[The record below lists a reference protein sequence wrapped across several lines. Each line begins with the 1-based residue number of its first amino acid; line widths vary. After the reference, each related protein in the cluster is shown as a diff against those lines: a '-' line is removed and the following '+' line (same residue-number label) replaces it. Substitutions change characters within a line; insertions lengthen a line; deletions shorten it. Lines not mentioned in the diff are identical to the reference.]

1 MQKKSSPAVLL
12 MSILEPTVNSIFREY
27 TSEFLSSHVISNHTK
42 KVIRAIT
49 NCRTEALGGHIQEC
63 DNCGEKIIMYNSCR
77 NRHCPQCQ
85 FMKKEK
91 WIIDRTNDVLPF
103 QYFHI
108 VFTIPGKLNP
118 IVYRNKKIIYKLLLD
133 ASKETLLS
141 ISEDEK
147 YLGAKIG
154 FFSILHTWGQ
164 KLNLHPHVHCVVPGG
179 GYIAKKNK
187 WIRSPKDYLVPVKV
201 LNKRF
206 RSLFL
211 TGLKNLY
218 KEKELWLANS
228 GYEKQKDFRRLIDEL
243 FAVKWIVY
251 IKESFKNSG
260 SVIKYLSKY
269 THRIAIS
276 NHRILSVKNGLVTFS
291 YKDYKNGNKKD
302 SLSMPAIKFIKKFLL
317 HVVPKR
323 FVRIRYYEILSNS
336 TKKEQVQKC
345 RDYFSVAEKILNAKS
360 WQEIYKSVT
369 GTDIEKCKKCKIGNM
384 VTVEILPDLSVRDGP

>member
-1 MQKKSSPAVLL
+1 
-12 MSILEPTVNSIFREY
+12 
-27 TSEFLSSHVISNHTK
+27 
-42 KVIRAIT
+42 
-49 NCRTEALGGHIQEC
+49 
-63 DNCGEKIIMYNSCR
+63 
-77 NRHCPQCQ
+77 
-85 FMKKEK
+85 
-91 WIIDRTNDVLPF
+91 
-103 QYFHI
+103 
-108 VFTIPGKLNP
+108 
-118 IVYRNKKIIYKLLLD
+118 
-133 ASKETLLS
+133 
-141 ISEDEK
+141 
-147 YLGAKIG
+147 
-154 FFSILHTWGQ
+154 
-164 KLNLHPHVHCVVPGG
+164 
-179 GYIAKKNK
+179 
-187 WIRSPKDYLVPVKV
+187 
-201 LNKRF
+201 
-206 RSLFL
+206 LFL

-323 FVRIRYYEILSNS
+323 FVRIRYYGILSNS